1 MCLTGSENKLTV
13 YEINAFNTSFDNHL
27 PASFLDF
34 YLKNNGGY
42 PHKNEDGNPFM
53 LGGFNPIKYGDLPI
67 EQLYRDLV
75 ESFGKLRNMVPFAY
89 DDGGDSF
96 LLSLK
101 SDDSLGKVFV
111 FLMDDK
117 EVELVSGSFSE
128 FLEELFL

>member
-27 PASFLDF
+27 PASFFDF

-75 ESFGKLRNMVPFAY
+75 ESFGKLRNMVSFAY
-89 DDGGDSF
+89 DDGGNSF

-101 SDDSLGKVFV
+101 SDDSLEKVFI

>member
-34 YLKNNGGY
+34 YLKYNGGY
-42 PHKNEDGNPFM
+42 PHNNEDGNPFM

-75 ESFGKLRNMVPFAY
+75 ESFGKLRNMVSFAY
-89 DDGGDSF
+89 DDGGNTF

-101 SDDSLGKVFV
+101 SDDSLEKVFI

>member
-75 ESFGKLRNMVPFAY
+75 ESFGKLRNMVSFAY
-89 DDGGDSF
+89 DDWRNSF

-101 SDDSLGKVFV
+101 SDDSLEKVFI

>member
-75 ESFGKLRNMVPFAY
+75 ESFGKLRNMVSFAY
-89 DDGGDSF
+89 DDGGNSF

-128 FLEELFL
+128 FLEELLL

>member
-75 ESFGKLRNMVPFAY
+75 ESFGKLRNMVSFAY
-89 DDGGDSF
+89 DDGGNSF

-101 SDDSLGKVFV
+101 SDDSLEKVFI